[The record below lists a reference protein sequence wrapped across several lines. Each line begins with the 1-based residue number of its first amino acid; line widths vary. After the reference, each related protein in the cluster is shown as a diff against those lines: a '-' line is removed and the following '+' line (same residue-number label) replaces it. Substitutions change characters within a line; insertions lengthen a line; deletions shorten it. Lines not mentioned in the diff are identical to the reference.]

1 MPATYSHRYTYE
13 QLTGRGRNT
22 WKKPEQPP
30 TQKERL
36 LAGFVVDDDT
46 YRKYDRMTWD
56 LGDGVDRSIY
66 GVRVYATS
74 AELAEYNP
82 ELAAKAKK
90 LFAQIEKEIY
100 GKDKRKDDKSM
111 STPKKSVEFIA
122 ALEELYNNHRA
133 EYGELAKKLS
143 KAKDNQ
149 ERCEKERAKN
159 PGDRLVSAK
168 YDVAKGEYLI
178 AQDDFRKAIRNL
190 QDKHNIAV
198 NELRGQFAT
207 FLDESYAANPD
218 ALDDK
223 TIALLNSGI
232 CSASELHKLA
242 ERHANNPTM
251 LRMISTHAEKLRTS
265 KWQTNENKE
274 ICAKVLGMAREAKN
288 GDRELA
294 VFDNAVGACERGL
307 QTDAQLA
314 ERMHNYIAGWFGD
327 FKNQVE
333 TLPYAPASGDA

>member
-66 GVRVYATS
+66 GVWVYATS

-198 NELRGQFAT
+198 KELRGQFAT

-242 ERHANNPTM
+242 ERHQNNPTM
-251 LRMISTHAEKLRTS
+251 LRIVSGHAEKMRNRKNQSDNDYKLCT
-265 KWQTNENKE
+265 QV
-274 ICAKVLGMAREAKN
+274 AMMASTAKN
-288 GDRELA
+288 GNRELA
-294 VFDNAVGACERGL
+294 IFDSAVGAAERGL
-307 QTDAQLA
+307 QTDAGA
-314 ERMHNYIAGWFGD
+314 AGRMHDHIVGWFGD
-327 FKNQVE
+327 FKTQVE
-333 TLPYAPASGDA
+333 NLPCTPEV